1 MVTITKFEEQYL
13 FAKMS
18 SIKAI
23 HSGENIVLWGS
34 GANGKSYLIRDLKK
48 IISDNDYQSIPG
60 PSCGDK
66 SDYVM
71 NMLENS
77 DKSKWIMAINDIQHI
92 QSTLKKHSFVFVNMD
107 EYVYPAYAT
116 LRSCRKINI

>member
-48 IISDNDYQSIPG
+48 IISDNDYQPIPG
-60 PSCGDK
+60 PSCGDN

-116 LRSCRKINI
+116 LRSGRKINI